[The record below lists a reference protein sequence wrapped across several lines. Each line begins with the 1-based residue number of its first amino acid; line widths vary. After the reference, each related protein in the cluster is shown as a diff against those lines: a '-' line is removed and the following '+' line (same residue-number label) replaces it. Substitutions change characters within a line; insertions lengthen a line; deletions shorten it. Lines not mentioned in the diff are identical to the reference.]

1 MRYLWWISGAMFIGG
16 VMLAVAGAVAG
27 MGPIALLAGFLLA
40 WSAVVKIIVLRIW
53 QKVFQPVSATP
64 RPASTIEWQATR
76 Q

>member
-27 MGPIALLAGFLLA
+27 MGPIALLAGVLLA

-53 QKVFQPVSATP
+53 QKVFQPVPATP
-64 RPASTIEWQATR
+64 RPAPAIEWQATP